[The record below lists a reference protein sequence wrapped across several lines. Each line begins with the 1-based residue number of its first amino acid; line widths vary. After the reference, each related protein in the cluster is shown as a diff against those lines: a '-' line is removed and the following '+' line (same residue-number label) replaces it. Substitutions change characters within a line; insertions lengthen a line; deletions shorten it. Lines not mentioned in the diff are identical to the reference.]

1 MPTDRTTFLSPDL
14 VETTLRHFKGR
25 TDEYRAA
32 AARVQQLAAGVKNP
46 YRAKNLNPENEL
58 LMAQFLHQKAN
69 LSQDPNLYF
78 SPEKNGRE
86 NGAANRYAE
95 VRGMVQRFNPELL
108 TQDLSQ
114 ADHIRYGFVRPE
126 VQQLEMALHHLHRM
140 SSQFIR
146 NIFQNNVINSDV
158 FGSGAK
164 PVLVQI
170 PGHNDTPA
178 HEKVVLQVS
187 LPDTVLRGSE
197 DKNMALALA
206 RLHEATAPNK
216 NHLRGISYGAVLKTI
231 EKLDPVFDACIE
243 QFHQWLP
250 SSDAHTAALA
260 DIITRN
266 AQRESL
272 RLTKTQAA
280 ESTTALIQRE
290 IGGK

>member
-1 MPTDRTTFLSPDL
+1 MPTDRTTFLSSDL
-14 VETTLRHFKGR
+14 VETTLLHFQTR

-32 AARVQQLAAGVKNP
+32 AMQVQQLADGVKNP
-46 YRAKNLNPENEL
+46 YQSPNLNPQNEL

-69 LSQDPNLYF
+69 LSQDPNPYF
-78 SPEKNGRE
+78 SPEKNGQAS
-86 NGAANRYAE
+86 GAANRYAE
-95 VRGMVQRFNPELL
+95 ARGMVERFNPELL

-114 ADHIRYGFVRPE
+114 ADHIRFGFVRPE
-126 VQQLEMALHHLHRM
+126 VQKLEMALHHLHRM
-140 SSQFIR
+140 SSRFIR

-164 PVLVQI
+164 PMLVQI
-170 PGHNDTPA
+170 PAHGDSPA
-178 HEKVVLQVS
+178 QEKLVLQVS

-197 DKNMALALA
+197 DKNMAQALA

-216 NHLRGISYGAVLKTI
+216 NHLRGVSYGTVLKTI

-250 SSDAHTAALA
+250 GGDAHSAALA
-260 DIITRN
+260 AIITRN

-272 RLTKTQAA
+272 GLTKTVAPVAA
-280 ESTTALIQRE
+280 PALLQRE